1 MPVPL
6 THVEATLLVPV
17 GDAFLG
23 VLAEVRM
30 SRASR
35 DLRPRRR
42 VVEHDFHFLRG
53 LGKLGV
59 DGGRER
65 IHPLG
70 PAWIVYPQRAR
81 ALRTELALR
90 RREGCALGALFLHPG
105 AIRRD

>member
-65 IHPLG
+65 VAVELS
-70 PAWIVYPQRAR
+70 AESAR
-81 ALRTELALR
+81 ALIRKIEAALAAG
-90 RREGCALGALFLHPG
+90 EEAHA
-105 AIRRD
+105 A